1 MKRISAG
8 VIFALILT
16 SGLGPTAAQAVDGF
30 SFVNGGQQVI
40 FDSKLCRSGAGTT
53 VSPWLIEDSDDL
65 KQVGQCGLQD
75 WNPYTNEYETSQN
88 QPQHYRLLNDLSLS
102 GDWKPINLK
111 ASGVNENVAAFDGN
125 NKKISGLK
133 INTDSSTA
141 FFNRFQDNTGF
152 FGETFFATIKNLTLE
167 VGTSLFGSI
176 WGGNDVGA
184 LVGKGS
190 DTTIDGI
197 RVTFPADAAITAI
210 QGVGGIAGEL
220 RDGSLLK
227 NSVVEGLGDTW
238 HPASVN
244 GYKNIGGVVGNLDS
258 SSIINVAN
266 FGIHTFADE
275 QYNRNGEQS
284 IKTTGGL
291 IGRFL
296 PYADAELSG
305 LFSNTTVI
313 GESSGGL
320 IGQIINDQSSR
331 HWVKIHNSGVRGIV
345 WGTNTGAY
353 IGTLSEVTGIEF
365 KNNYSTAKFTHDGSN
380 FVTSEMV
387 ASFNSANPSYIDN
400 IYESGG
406 PGGVNNASLRTL
418 ITTEQ
423 DIPSSWSLVRAEN
436 NYVVDASAAKWV
448 MVPSAAFNDGRP
460 IPAALYNLGFFGA
473 VVTAP
478 APSSQSGSSSSSGNS
493 TGGGTTHEPAS
504 QQVPKFTKAS
514 SSFFRVGN
522 KLRVTCSSPEAMR
535 ILINGKTVRRAD
547 AMTEFKATFTLSK
560 GSSTVVFASGKTVV
574 RRAVF
579 KVK

>member
-75 WNPYTNEYETSQN
+75 WNADTNQYETSQN

-141 FFNRFQDNTGF
+141 FFNQFQDNTGF

-184 LVGKGS
+184 LVGKGAV
-190 DTTIDGI
+190 TTIDGI
-197 RVTFPADAAITAI
+197 KIIFPPDAAITAI
-210 QGVGGIAGEL
+210 QGAGSIAGEL
-220 RDGSLLK
+220 RDGSILK
-227 NSVVEGLGDTW
+227 NSQVIGNGDNW

-275 QYNRNGEQS
+275 QYNRNGEQA

-305 LFSNTTVI
+305 LFSNTTVT
-313 GESSGGL
+313 GECAGGL
-320 IGQIINDQSSR
+320 VGQIVNDPSSP
-331 HWVKIHNSGVRGIV
+331 HWVKIHNSGIRGLIQ
-345 WGTNTGAY
+345 GTNTGAY
-353 IGTLSEVTGIEF
+353 IGALNEVTGIEF
-365 KNNYSTAKFTHDGSN
+365 KNNFSTAQFTNDGSN
-380 FVTSEMV
+380 TITSEMV
-387 ASFNSANPSYIDN
+387 ASFNGANPSYVDN
-400 IYESGG
+400 IYESAG
-406 PGGVNNASLRTL
+406 PGGVNNASPEAS
-418 ITTEQ
+418 ITTLQ
-423 DIPSSWSLVRAEN
+423 SVPTSWSVVRVEN
-436 NYVVDASAAKWV
+436 NYFIDDSIFQWVLGAS
-448 MVPSAAFNDGRP
+448 SAFNDGRP
-460 IPAALYNLGFFGA
+460 MPATMYNLGFFGA
-473 VVTAP
+473 VVSAP
-478 APSSQSGSSSSSGNS
+478 VPTVVSGGGSSSGSSSG
-493 TGGGTTHEPAS
+493 TGSAQESVATPVS
-504 QQVPKFTKAS
+504 KFKKAT

-522 KLRVTCSSPEAMR
+522 KLRVVCSSPEVMR

-547 AMTEFKATFTLSK
+547 AMTEFKTTFTLGK
-560 GSSTVVFASGKTVV
+560 GLSTVVFVSGKTVV
-574 RRAVF
+574 RKTLF